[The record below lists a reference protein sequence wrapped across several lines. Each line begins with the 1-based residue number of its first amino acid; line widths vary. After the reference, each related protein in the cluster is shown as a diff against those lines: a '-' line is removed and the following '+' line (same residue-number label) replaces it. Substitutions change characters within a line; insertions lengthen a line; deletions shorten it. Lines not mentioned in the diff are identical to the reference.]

1 MSRIPLAVAI
11 VAVAF
16 VLTSSAPSASAFG
29 ITGGGGRVGY
39 LDPEDSDGGI
49 ALGAHIEMESPD
61 SYWHLQPN
69 ILYWNADRLTGFNG
83 NLDAF
88 YHFGARSETSPYLGA
103 GIGFS
108 MVDVSDGDG
117 NDNSQTDP
125 AANLIGGVMFPAGR
139 NSLFV
144 EARYTISEVNQASL
158 LFGITVR

>member
-49 ALGAHIEMESPD
+49 ALGAHMEMESAG
-61 SYWHLQPN
+61 SSWHLQPN
-69 ILYWNADRLTGFNG
+69 ILYWNGDPLSGFDG
-83 NLDAF
+83 NVDAL
-88 YHFGARSETSPYLGA
+88 YHFGPTTKTVPYLG
-103 GIGFS
+103 GGLGFS
-108 MVDVSDGDG
+108 MVDHSDGE
-117 NDNSQTDP
+117 SQTDLGV
-125 AANLIGGVMFPAGR
+125 NMFGGAMFPAGK
-139 NSLFV
+139 NNLFL
-144 EARYTISEVNQASL
+144 EGRYTFSEVNQASL